1 MKKTVIALAAM
12 ITASSSA
19 LAADVS
25 LYGKVDL
32 GVTYRNADTDSDKVE
47 DFQLDSGKN
56 SGSRWGL
63 KGREDLGD
71 GYAVVFQLENGF
83 SADTGASKERLF
95 HRETRLSLETPVA
108 TISVGRMGGLTSGMG
123 TFDVFQAQG
132 DALDGGWDYNFNVG
146 NWFSRDRYDNMITVN
161 TPNLNGFTLYAQYSF
176 GTDSLNGK
184 NDGVR
189 NNRDTERYAAL
200 GVTYENGPLS
210 AGLFL
215 DTVLR
220 QYGQFRK
227 ADGTAIENDKFDD
240 DDAKAVSFSL
250 AYDFDVAK
258 VFFGLQYG
266 HNEKTNFWTTG
277 TAGSNLN
284 ADFQRIADGED
295 SEYELEGI
303 PVGANLIKSGLD
315 ITQFTMD
322 GYRVGLGATMGLPC
336 GTLSGGV
343 YYGAMKNDTQFDET
357 LKAKN
362 FNIAVGHTYPFSK
375 RTYSYVGV
383 AYKSVDMKLGG
394 NKVAEEDSFTTQIG
408 LVHSF

>member
-12 ITASSSA
+12 IAASSSA
-19 LAADVS
+19 LATDVT

-32 GVTYRNADTDSDKVE
+32 GFTYRNADTDSDKVE

-71 GYAVVFQLENGF
+71 GYAVAFQLENGF

-123 TFDVFQAQG
+123 TFDLFQAQG

-220 QYGQFRK
+220 QYG
-227 ADGTAIENDKFDD
+227 
-240 DDAKAVSFSL
+240 
-250 AYDFDVAK
+250 
-258 VFFGLQYG
+258 
-266 HNEKTNFWTTG
+266 
-277 TAGSNLN
+277 
-284 ADFQRIADGED
+284 
-295 SEYELEGI
+295 
-303 PVGANLIKSGLD
+303 
-315 ITQFTMD
+315 
-322 GYRVGLGATMGLPC
+322 
-336 GTLSGGV
+336 
-343 YYGAMKNDTQFDET
+343 
-357 LKAKN
+357 
-362 FNIAVGHTYPFSK
+362 
-375 RTYSYVGV
+375 
-383 AYKSVDMKLGG
+383 
-394 NKVAEEDSFTTQIG
+394 
-408 LVHSF
+408 